1 MIYLVTEQQRFFKS
15 EAYQIMDKETALKL
29 ILEHDWIEYDS
40 ETEGLDPHTKALLC
54 IQFGLGEDQIVVDT
68 TTVDVEYFRP
78 VFENDKIT
86 LLGWNLSFDLKFLY
100 CHKIVPV
107 NVWDGM
113 IAEKLLFLGYP
124 AQFHNLSLQS
134 AARQYLNLDLDKS
147 IRGKIVNTGFTED
160 VIVYAAHDVM
170 YLTSIKEKQMAA
182 LKKKD
187 LLRAIDFENHFVPVL
202 AYIEYCGAKIDVNKW
217 RIKMKKD
224 IEDMHTAESEIN
236 KWVEDYYEQHKM
248 EHPDPAYKG
257 KPFVQATI
265 KTNLKRETKD
275 LMNIPASAFG
285 VRRIITDEGVEYKYG
300 VPFDYVEQN
309 LQGDLF
315 SGFNN
320 NYQCKIN
327 WDSSKQV
334 VPLFELL
341 GLNCT
346 VIDKKTKQKTKSVN
360 IKQIEPQKHKCSI
373 VEPYVTY
380 KKAGQLVKAFGEKFL
395 NLINPATGRIH
406 ASFYQLGTDTG
417 RLSSSDPNLQNLP
430 HDEITRACFVA
441 EKGNKWI
448 SVDYSGQESFLMAS
462 IANDK
467 AMLDE
472 LINGSKD
479 MHALTAKMVFKDVIP
494 QDMPTKEIKKR
505 FHELRQEAKGYE
517 FCFNY
522 AGNASTLV
530 RNYGISK
537 KRAQEIENNYM
548 NGFSGLKAYQE
559 RQKEFVV
566 KHGYI
571 LLSPITGHKAFI
583 YDWDNL
589 NRINDDLGTIDGQYI
604 LQNQI
609 EDDPLFQEADFLKR
623 RLMDSMKQSVN
634 YPIQGAGAL
643 CFKLA
648 SIKLF
653 NWLKENNLLFKVKYC
668 VPVHDEINLE
678 APEEIADEVAKVLV
692 QCMESGGKPFCTRA
706 PLTAD
711 ISIGDHWIH

>member
-1 MIYLVTEQQRFFKS
+1 MIYLVTKQQRFFKS
-15 EAYQIMDKETALKL
+15 DAYEIMTKEEALRR
-29 ILEHDWIEYDS
+29 ILECKWVEYDS
-40 ETEGLDPHTKALLC
+40 ETEGLDPYTKALLC
-54 IQFGLGEDQIVVDT
+54 IQFGLGEDQIVVDVT
-68 TTVDVEYFRP
+68 TIDIQYFKP
-78 VFENDKIT
+78 VFENPNIT
-86 LLGWNLSFDLKFLY
+86 FLGWNIAFDCKFLY
-100 CHKIVPV
+100 HHRIVPI

-113 IAEKLLFLGYP
+113 IAEKLLYLGYP
-124 AQFHNLSLQS
+124 AQFHSLSLQ
-134 AARQYLNLDLDKS
+134 AAAHQYLGLDLDKS
-147 IRGKIVNTGFTED
+147 IRGKIVNTGLTED
-160 VIVYAAHDVM
+160 VIVYAAHDVT
-170 YLTSIKEKQMAA
+170 YLTSIKDKQMVELEKKGL
-182 LKKKD
+182 LK
-187 LLRAIDFENHFVPVL
+187 AVDFENHFVPVV
-202 AYIEYCGAKIDVNKW
+202 AYIEYCGAKIDIGKW
-217 RIKMKKD
+217 KIKMKSDVDKM
-224 IEDMHTAESEIN
+224 IEAEKQIN
-236 KWVEDYYEQHKM
+236 RWVEEYYETHKM
-248 EHPDPAYKG
+248 IHPDPLYKN
-257 KPFVQATI
+257 KPFVQTSI
-265 KTNLKRETKD
+265 KTSLKKETKD
-275 LMNIPASAFG
+275 LLKIPANAFG
-285 VRRIITDEGVEYKYG
+285 VRRVVVEDGIEYRFG
-300 VPFDYVEQN
+300 VPFDYVELN

-315 SGFNN
+315 SGFDNAYRCN
-320 NYQCKIN
+320 IN
-327 WDSSKQV
+327 WNSSKQV

-341 GLNCT
+341 GINCT
-346 VIDKKTKQKTKSVN
+346 TVDKKTKLRTKSAD
-360 IKQIEPQKHKCSI
+360 IKLIEPQKARCSI
-373 VEPYVTY
+373 IEPYIEF
-380 KKAGQLVKAFGEKFL
+380 KKTGQLVKAFGEKFL
-395 NLINPATGRIH
+395 KLINPVSGRIH
-406 ASFYQLGTDTG
+406 ADFYQLGTDTG
-417 RLSSSDPNLQNLP
+417 RLSSSNPNLQNLP

-441 EKGNKWI
+441 EPGNQWI

-479 MHALTAKMVFKDVIP
+479 MHALTAKMVFKDKIP
-494 QDMPTKEIKKR
+494 QDMPTAQIKKM

-537 KRAQEIENNYM
+537 RRAQEIEDNYM

-571 LLSPITGHKAFI
+571 LLSPVTGHKAFI

-589 NRINDDLGTIDGQYI
+589 NRINDDLGTIDGQYA
-604 LQNQI
+604 LQSG
-609 EDDPLFQEADFLKR
+609 DDSNSFVQDAEFLRR
-623 RLMDSMKQSVN
+623 RLSESMKQSVN

-653 NWLKENNLLFKVKYC
+653 HYLRTHDLLFKVKYC
-668 VPVHDEINLE
+668 IPVHDEINLE

-692 QCMESGGKPFCTRA
+692 QCMEAGGKPFCTRA

>member
-1 MIYLVTEQQRFFKS
+1 M
-15 EAYQIMDKETALKL
+15 
-29 ILEHDWIEYDS
+29 
-40 ETEGLDPHTKALLC
+40 
-54 IQFGLGEDQIVVDT
+54 
-68 TTVDVEYFRP
+68 
-78 VFENDKIT
+78 
-86 LLGWNLSFDLKFLY
+86 LY
-100 CHKIVPV
+100 C
-107 NVWDGM
+107 
-113 IAEKLLFLGYP
+113 
-124 AQFHNLSLQS
+124 
-134 AARQYLNLDLDKS
+134 RT
-147 IRGKIVNTGFTED
+147 IR
-160 VIVYAAHDVM
+160 
-170 YLTSIKEKQMAA
+170 
-182 LKKKD
+182 
-187 LLRAIDFENHFVPVL
+187 
-202 AYIEYCGAKIDVNKW
+202 YI
-217 RIKMKKD
+217 
-224 IEDMHTAESEIN
+224 
-236 KWVEDYYEQHKM
+236 Q
-248 EHPDPAYKG
+248 
-257 KPFVQATI
+257 
-265 KTNLKRETKD
+265 
-275 LMNIPASAFG
+275 
-285 VRRIITDEGVEYKYG
+285 
-300 VPFDYVEQN
+300 
-309 LQGDLF
+309 
-315 SGFNN
+315 
-320 NYQCKIN
+320 
-327 WDSSKQV
+327 
-334 VPLFELL
+334 
-341 GLNCT
+341 
-346 VIDKKTKQKTKSVN
+346 
-360 IKQIEPQKHKCSI
+360 
-373 VEPYVTY
+373 
-380 KKAGQLVKAFGEKFL
+380 KAGQLVKAFGEKFL

-604 LQNQI
+604 LQI
-609 EDDPLFQEADFLKR
+609 KLKTT
-623 RLMDSMKQSVN
+623 
-634 YPIQGAGAL
+634 L
-643 CFKLA
+643 CFK
-648 SIKLF
+648 KL
-653 NWLKENNLLFKVKYC
+653 
-668 VPVHDEINLE
+668 
-678 APEEIADEVAKVLV
+678 
-692 QCMESGGKPFCTRA
+692 
-706 PLTAD
+706 
-711 ISIGDHWIH
+711 IS